1 MQQSGPA
8 LHVLGD
14 GHPAAHRDAVAGLA
28 ALAAVVVD
36 PGLDAQAPRDVRA
49 PAAGRVVRRGPL
61 PDAGR
66 LRVAGRDRRVLGDV
80 EGAGARLGHV
90 RTLTGLGTMSD
101 VADSTD
107 DPAVLVEHL
116 PPDDPAEGSGVTA
129 LLTLRD
135 PRRRNAMSRA
145 LSDRLVEALD
155 AVVADETVHAV
166 VVTGAADRG
175 PAFCAGGDLDE
186 LAAIGGSEGADGEA
200 DIKAVYAGFLALA
213 ACPVPTIAAVDGPA
227 VGAGINVALAA
238 DIRLAGDTARFEPG
252 FLRLGLHP
260 GGGMTWMTQR
270 LVGPQTTLAML
281 LAGEGARRR
290 GRRARAGWPCG
301 GCPARC
307 RSRRPTTTA
316 RRRAPRWS
324 SRRCGWRGTPRGRRG
339 TSSSPPRP
347 ACGPP
352 ATSPTTA
359 RRSTSRSGPSSRRCT
374 PPAFRA
380 GLERVRRRR

>member
-1 MQQSGPA
+1 
-8 LHVLGD
+8 
-14 GHPAAHRDAVAGLA
+14 
-28 ALAAVVVD
+28 
-36 PGLDAQAPRDVRA
+36 
-49 PAAGRVVRRGPL
+49 
-61 PDAGR
+61 
-66 LRVAGRDRRVLGDV
+66 
-80 EGAGARLGHV
+80 
-90 RTLTGLGTMSD
+90 MSD

-200 DIKAVYAGFLALA
+200 EIKAVYAGFLALA

-281 LAGEGARRR
+281 LAGEGLDAEAAVACGLALRRVP
-290 GRRARAGWPCG
+290 GEMPEPPADHAGT
-301 GCPARC
+301 AT
-307 RSRRPTTTA
+307 RSPVVLEALRMA
-316 RRRAPRWS
+316 GHSARAPRDLVVATKAS
-324 SRRCGWRGTPRGRRG
+324 VRATADLTDHGAAVDVEVGPQL
-339 TSSSPPRP
+339 TSLHS
-347 ACGPP
+347 
-352 ATSPTTA
+352 
-359 RRSTSRSGPSSRRCT
+359 
-374 PPAFRA
+374 PAFRA

>member
-1 MQQSGPA
+1 
-8 LHVLGD
+8 
-14 GHPAAHRDAVAGLA
+14 
-28 ALAAVVVD
+28 
-36 PGLDAQAPRDVRA
+36 
-49 PAAGRVVRRGPL
+49 
-61 PDAGR
+61 
-66 LRVAGRDRRVLGDV
+66 
-80 EGAGARLGHV
+80 
-90 RTLTGLGTMSD
+90 MSD

-200 DIKAVYAGFLALA
+200 EIKAVYAGFLALA

-281 LAGEGARRR
+281 LGGEGLDAAAAVACGLALRRVPGEMPEPPADGTATR
-290 GRRARAGWPCG
+290 SPVVLEALRMAGHS
-301 GCPARC
+301 A
-307 RSRRPTTTA
+307 
-316 RRRAPRWS
+316 RAPRDLVVATKAS
-324 SRRCGWRGTPRGRRG
+324 VRATGDLTDHGAAVDVEVGPQL
-339 TSSSPPRP
+339 TSLHS
-347 ACGPP
+347 
-352 ATSPTTA
+352 
-359 RRSTSRSGPSSRRCT
+359 
-374 PPAFRA
+374 PAFRA

>member
-1 MQQSGPA
+1 
-8 LHVLGD
+8 
-14 GHPAAHRDAVAGLA
+14 
-28 ALAAVVVD
+28 
-36 PGLDAQAPRDVRA
+36 
-49 PAAGRVVRRGPL
+49 
-61 PDAGR
+61 
-66 LRVAGRDRRVLGDV
+66 
-80 EGAGARLGHV
+80 
-90 RTLTGLGTMSD
+90 MSD

-200 DIKAVYAGFLALA
+200 EITAVYAGFLALA

-281 LAGEGARRR
+281 LGGEGLDAAAAVACGLALRRVTGEMPEPPADGTAMR
-290 GRRARAGWPCG
+290 SPVVLEALRMAGHS
-301 GCPARC
+301 A
-307 RSRRPTTTA
+307 
-316 RRRAPRWS
+316 RAPRDLVVATKAS
-324 SRRCGWRGTPRGRRG
+324 VRATADLTDHGAAVDVEVGPQL
-339 TSSSPPRP
+339 TSLHS
-347 ACGPP
+347 
-352 ATSPTTA
+352 
-359 RRSTSRSGPSSRRCT
+359 
-374 PPAFRA
+374 PAFRA

>member
-1 MQQSGPA
+1 MS
-8 LHVLGD
+8 
-14 GHPAAHRDAVAGLA
+14 AVA
-28 ALAAVVVD
+28 
-36 PGLDAQAPRDVRA
+36 
-49 PAAGRVVRRGPL
+49 
-61 PDAGR
+61 
-66 LRVAGRDRRVLGDV
+66 
-80 EGAGARLGHV
+80 E
-90 RTLTGLGTMSD
+90 
-101 VADSTD
+101 STD
-107 DPAVLVEHL
+107 APAVLVEHL

-155 AVVADETVHAV
+155 AVVADEAVHAV

-186 LAAIGGSEGADGEA
+186 LAAIGQSEGPGGER

-213 ACPVPTIAAVDGPA
+213 ACPLPTIAAVDGPA

-270 LVGPQTTLAML
+270 LVGSQTTLAML
-281 LAGEGARRR
+281 LAGEGLDAEAAVAHGLALRRVPGELPEPPADHDDAATR
-290 GRRARAGWPCG
+290 SPVVLEALRMAGHS
-301 GCPARC
+301 A
-307 RSRRPTTTA
+307 
-316 RRRAPRWS
+316 RAPRDLVVATKAS
-324 SRRCGWRGTPRGRRG
+324 VRATGDLTDHGAAVDVEVGPQL
-339 TSSSPPRP
+339 TSLHS
-347 ACGPP
+347 
-352 ATSPTTA
+352 
-359 RRSTSRSGPSSRRCT
+359 
-374 PPAFRA
+374 PAFRA

>member
-1 MQQSGPA
+1 
-8 LHVLGD
+8 
-14 GHPAAHRDAVAGLA
+14 
-28 ALAAVVVD
+28 
-36 PGLDAQAPRDVRA
+36 
-49 PAAGRVVRRGPL
+49 
-61 PDAGR
+61 
-66 LRVAGRDRRVLGDV
+66 
-80 EGAGARLGHV
+80 
-90 RTLTGLGTMSD
+90 MSD

-116 PPDDPAEGSGVTA
+116 SPDDPAEGGGVIA

-155 AVVADETVHAV
+155 AVVADESVHAV

-186 LAAIGGSEGADGEA
+186 LATIGGTEGPDGEA
-200 DIKAVYAGFLALA
+200 AIKSVYAGFLALA
-213 ACPVPTIAAVDGPA
+213 ACPLPTIAAVDGPA

-270 LVGPQTTLAML
+270 LVGAQTTLAML
-281 LAGEGARRR
+281 LAGEGLDAAGAVACGLALRRVPGELPADQDGTATR
-290 GRRARAGWPCG
+290 SPVVLEALRMAGHS
-301 GCPARC
+301 A
-307 RSRRPTTTA
+307 
-316 RRRAPRWS
+316 RAPRDLVVATKAS
-324 SRRCGWRGTPRGRRG
+324 VRATGDLADHG
-339 TSSSPPRP
+339 
-347 ACGPP
+347 AAVDVEVGPQL
-352 ATSPTTA
+352 ASLH
-359 RRSTSRSGPSSRRCT
+359 S
-374 PPAFRA
+374 PAFRA